1 MLTGRQQEIWSFLTQ
16 YVDEHGYP
24 PTVREIGE
32 AVGLASH
39 STVHAH
45 LANLE
50 RVGLIKRDPT
60 KPRALELRR
69 DPKPQAAPAAA
80 EDVHRL
86 PLVGEIAAGGPL
98 LAEQNVEDYLAVP
111 EPLARGGEEFLLRVK
126 GDSMI
131 NAGILEGDLV
141 VVRRQQT
148 ARDGEIVVALAGQ
161 DETADEATVKRFFRE
176 NGRVRLQPENDALA
190 PIYPDHVQVL
200 GVASSC
206 CNCRTVASSAP
217 SAAAGSAARGP
228 PSPRSRSADQVED
241 EGELGAACA
250 RAQLH
255 RAARVRVGAGA
266 AGDRQHAVARVVERA
281 LDGDLPAREQRRPDA
296 LPGLAD
302 DHADAVALV
311 AADLVGVRLVEDLV
325 REGEDVADRVGRPP
339 VVVRDGVVGG
349 VLDHVHDLAAAVVL
363 LAVPTTVVGERD
375 TRRDRA
381 CDEEDDERN

>member
-1 MLTGRQQEIWSFLTQ
+1 MLTGRQQEIWNFLTQ

-32 AVGLASH
+32 AVGLASP

-69 DPKPQAAPAAA
+69 DPKPQGAPAAA

-111 EPLARGGEEFLLRVK
+111 EPLARGGDEFLLRVK
-126 GDSMI
+126 GDSMV

-161 DETADEATVKRFFRE
+161 DESADEATVKRFFRE
-176 NGRVRLQPENDALA
+176 DGRVRLQPENDALE
-190 PIYPDHVQVL
+190 PIYADHVQIL
-200 GVASSC
+200 GVV
-206 CNCRTVASSAP
+206 TGVF
-217 SAAAGSAARGP
+217 
-228 PSPRSRSADQVED
+228 RS
-241 EGELGAACA
+241 L
-250 RAQLH
+250 
-255 RAARVRVGAGA
+255 
-266 AGDRQHAVARVVERA
+266 
-281 LDGDLPAREQRRPDA
+281 
-296 LPGLAD
+296 
-302 DHADAVALV
+302 
-311 AADLVGVRLVEDLV
+311 
-325 REGEDVADRVGRPP
+325 
-339 VVVRDGVVGG
+339 
-349 VLDHVHDLAAAVVL
+349 
-363 LAVPTTVVGERD
+363 
-375 TRRDRA
+375 
-381 CDEEDDERN
+381 

>member
-32 AVGLASH
+32 AVGLASP

-50 RVGLIKRDPT
+50 RAGLIKRDPT

-69 DPKPQAAPAAA
+69 DPKPEPTRSGAP

-126 GDSMI
+126 GDSMV
-131 NAGILEGDLV
+131 NAGILEGDIV

-161 DETADEATVKRFFRE
+161 DESADEATVKRFFRE
-176 NGRVRLQPENDALA
+176 NGRVRLQPENDALEPVYA
-190 PIYPDHVQVL
+190 DHVQIL
-200 GVASSC
+200 GVV
-206 CNCRTVASSAP
+206 TGVF
-217 SAAAGSAARGP
+217 
-228 PSPRSRSADQVED
+228 
-241 EGELGAACA
+241 
-250 RAQLH
+250 
-255 RAARVRVGAGA
+255 
-266 AGDRQHAVARVVERA
+266 RA
-281 LDGDLPAREQRRPDA
+281 L
-296 LPGLAD
+296 
-302 DHADAVALV
+302 
-311 AADLVGVRLVEDLV
+311 
-325 REGEDVADRVGRPP
+325 
-339 VVVRDGVVGG
+339 
-349 VLDHVHDLAAAVVL
+349 
-363 LAVPTTVVGERD
+363 
-375 TRRDRA
+375 
-381 CDEEDDERN
+381 